1 MWKAGKKNG
10 TTAVFLERILKSQ
23 TGTHSANDS
32 ESVKARVR
40 GRDAEEEAEEG
51 EKGLT
56 ESALLGDER
65 EQPV

>member
-1 MWKAGKKNG
+1 M
-10 TTAVFLERILKSQ
+10 
-23 TGTHSANDS
+23 NDS

-40 GRDAEEEAEEG
+40 GRDTEEEGEEG
-51 EKGLT
+51 EKRLT

>member
-1 MWKAGKKNG
+1 MP
-10 TTAVFLERILKSQ
+10 KSQ

-51 EKGLT
+51 EKRLT